1 MTRLAIIGGGASG
14 LMAASMAA
22 RLAFDGL
29 SHGDADPLEIT
40 IYEATDKIGR
50 PILRSGNGRCN
61 LTNASIDPSVYH
73 NGSFVEDA
81 LAALS
86 DRIFTCLPNGSAF
99 TYEDNPVAC
108 YFESLGVVLRQES
121 EGRIYP
127 LANKSSVVLDAL
139 KRDLARFGVDV
150 RTGVRIAHVDE
161 PRPDAPL
168 ILHAEDGRFIHA
180 DVVIDS
186 TGGCASRG
194 FLLPFVGHSDR
205 RPVLGPIAVKSKM
218 MKRLDNIRV
227 RASVAL
233 LDSSGAVKTSET
245 GEVMFRKYGVSGI
258 AVFNLSRHLKKGD
271 RLSIDLLPSVSQQ
284 DAPDFLVDRAKMLG
298 DSLRCAPT
306 NADMLSGIV
315 LPDVA
320 DVLLEYAG
328 LEGRAIYSRSN
339 SDALARALK
348 AFTLECSGIG
358 DESIC
363 QVARGGYDV
372 REVDPHTM
380 RLKRYENLF
389 VTGESIDVDAPCGG
403 FNLHWAFSSGMLAAA
418 SVVCGIEKGSNRCG

>member
-1 MTRLAIIGGGASG
+1 
-14 LMAASMAA
+14 MAASMAA
-22 RLAFDGL
+22 RLAFDDL
-29 SHGDADPLEIT
+29 PHGGADPLEIT

-61 LTNASIDPSVYH
+61 LTNAIIDPSVYR
-73 NGSFVEDA
+73 NSSFVEDA

-86 DRIFTCLPNGSAF
+86 EICSSIMPDRSAF

-161 PRPDAPL
+161 PRPGSPL

-180 DVVIDS
+180 DILIDS
-186 TGGCASRG
+186 TGGRASKG
-194 FLLPFVGHSDR
+194 FLLPFVDHSDR
-205 RPVLGPIAVKSKM
+205 CPVLGPIAVKSKM

-233 LDSSGAVKTSET
+233 LDGSGAVKTSET

-258 AVFNLSRHLKKGD
+258 AVFNLSRHLRKGD
-271 RLSIDLLPSVSQQ
+271 SLSIDLLPSVSQQ
-284 DAPDFLVDRAKMLG
+284 DTPAFLDDRAKMLG

-328 LEGRAIYSRSN
+328 LERSAIYSK
-339 SDALARALK
+339 SDNDLLARALK
-348 AFTLECSGIG
+348 AFTLDCCGIG

-372 REVDPHTM
+372 REIDPNTM
-380 RLKRYENLF
+380 HLKRYENLF

-403 FNLHWAFSSGMLAAA
+403 FNLHWAFSSGMLAAT
-418 SVVCGIEKGSNRCG
+418 SVVRGIEKGSNRCG